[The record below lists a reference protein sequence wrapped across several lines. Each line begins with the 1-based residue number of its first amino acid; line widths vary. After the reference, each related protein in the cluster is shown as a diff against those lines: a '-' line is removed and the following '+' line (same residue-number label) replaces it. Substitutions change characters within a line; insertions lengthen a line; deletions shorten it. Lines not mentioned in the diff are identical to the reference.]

1 MGSSI
6 NTQVVSISSQDP
18 NTDANA
24 IIYAFSKTNFTR
36 EDQSNESIA
45 LMGEELGTFLI
56 IKGRPT
62 LITAQVLVVSSDTIQ
77 TVQSSNSLARLFFCQ
92 RLVPTDDRTMIIT
105 LELPGSSR
113 IILTTSF
120 VMDSAL
126 GREALVKLIG
136 IHSEDRMSTP
146 INEHD
151 ENGKAIM
158 TPEIE
163 TQFDAQPRLPEFPTL
178 DVSLLSTNERFEEY
192 PVNSPTAIPF
202 ETDLFVGKMM
212 LILRP
217 EDPTT
222 DPYWN
227 ERLFSKRK
235 RRFVFQL
242 QGKFKRLPR
251 GIVYAGAEISDP
263 MKIGLVAKG
272 MCSIL
277 LNLVRSF
284 NSNMHFSFGD
294 KRNEEES
301 HIVIPAWTFFEL
313 LVVTKSGDTPPPMG
327 EDFPESQKSKEERKT
342 SNSVGNWNT
351 EDTYSMSYYSMYIDL
366 PTWKVVKVPV
376 APDIDLRTFWNK
388 SFLKIVLYENQAHL
402 NDKRH
407 LTKDNSYFFALK
419 IQFHP
424 DGKKQETEESLPW
437 KLRRRL
443 NSESNLSLLEE
454 SEPNLRFNIED
465 NPSGEPAILEESD
478 GEEFFFDAAE
488 SQDSVISPFPI
499 SNHRMVPSVEPQ
511 LVGLAMLDTICP
523 LSIDICSKG
532 KCATVYVFISPN
544 GKSLFR
550 TASIVAEY
558 FNLDVARKSVENT
571 WSPRLANS
579 EKSRRILGQ
588 AYVTAR
594 ESGMSQVAT
603 KLLAFHQLETEFDI
617 KFLQRTSPNIMSKPS
632 KVIRKSCFVA
642 RALSDYHWVE
652 EWASITEHQIVFYHP
667 ERQKDNYRMSLS
679 SIVKVEKLSAEES
692 PNLPSYSFM
701 AIETLGRTIYLMFA
715 SEQECCAWVGILQ
728 DLRIL
733 KCNSHPN
740 SSGLEGSKVSSMSEH
755 LMSIDDPAE
764 EFLHKSSMWNCK
776 QRRILNCRTF
786 CFRPSGQDPV
796 KSVQDTLRQALEP
809 QEDSEEANLKAFLT
823 CTSLLKGVHVNGLG
837 EMERLAFFLNLYH
850 VMIMHA
856 FLVLG
861 PPDSSFQWISYFNTI
876 SYQCSDE
883 IFSLSELEHNIVR
896 ASMNYPSNFV
906 SKFVLPKSQFQFA
919 LRQSDYR
926 INFALDCGSVSN
938 PGKVP
943 IYTTEQLDKQLDTA
957 CSNYL
962 ALFATVTAKRCY
974 TILTL
979 PRICQWFAD
988 DFGSNI
994 QMIQQ
999 VQKFLKE
1006 AEHKAIQAS
1015 WSKQEKRFTD
1025 LTIKYLPYSFE
1036 CRHLTL
1042 LDDRPQFTSE

>member
-1 MGSSI
+1 MSSSI
-6 NTQVVSISSQDP
+6 KTQVVTISSQDP
-18 NTDANA
+18 STDAEA
-24 IIYAFSKTNFTR
+24 IIYALSNTDFTR
-36 EDQSNESIA
+36 EDQSNGSIA
-45 LMGEELGTFLI
+45 LIGEELGTFLI
-56 IKGRPT
+56 IKGNPILRM
-62 LITAQVLVVSSDTIQ
+62 AQAIVVPSDTIQ
-77 TVQSSNSLARLFFCQ
+77 TVQSSNILERLSFCQ
-92 RLVPTDDRTMIIT
+92 RLVPTDERTVICI
-105 LELPGSSR
+105 LDLPGSSR
-113 IILTTSF
+113 IILITPF
-120 VMDSAL
+120 VMESAV
-126 GREALVKLIG
+126 GREALVKLLVINSDD
-136 IHSEDRMSTP
+136 IISTP
-146 INEHD
+146 SKDCH
-151 ENGKAIM
+151 ENGNAIM
-158 TPEIE
+158 TPENDTE
-163 TQFDAQPRLPEFPTL
+163 VDAPPNLPEFPTL
-178 DVSLLSTNERFEEY
+178 DVSLLSTQERFEQY

-202 ETDLFVGKMM
+202 ETELFVGKMIF
-212 LILRP
+212 ILRP

-242 QGKFKRLPR
+242 QGKFKRTPR
-251 GIVYAGAEISDP
+251 GTVYAGAEISDP
-263 MKIGLVAKG
+263 MRIGLVAKG

-294 KRNEEES
+294 KRKEEES
-301 HIVIPAWTFFEL
+301 HIVIPAWSFFEL

-327 EDFPESQKSKEERKT
+327 EPFPESQESKEERKS

-388 SFLKIVLYENQAHL
+388 SYLKIVLYENETGL

-407 LTKDNSYFFALK
+407 LRKDNSYFFALK

-424 DGKKQETEESLPW
+424 DGKKQDTEESLPW

-443 NSESNLSLLEE
+443 NSESNLSLSEE
-454 SEPNLRFNIED
+454 TETHSRFNIED
-465 NPSGEPAILEESD
+465 NPSGEPTILEESD
-478 GEEFFFDAAE
+478 GEEFFFDAVEAP
-488 SQDSVISPFPI
+488 DSAISLSPI
-499 SNHRMVPSVEPQ
+499 SNAHMVPSVEHQ
-511 LVGLAMLDTICP
+511 LVGLAKIDTMCP

-558 FNLDVARKSVENT
+558 LNLDVAKKAVEST
-571 WSPRLANS
+571 WSTRLANS
-579 EKSRRILGQ
+579 EKARRILGQ
-588 AYVTAR
+588 AYATAR
-594 ESGMSQVAT
+594 ESGVSQGTT
-603 KLLAFHQLETEFDI
+603 KLLAFHQLETEFDV
-617 KFLQRTSPNIMSKPS
+617 KFLQRQSPNICIKPS
-632 KVIRKSCFVA
+632 KSIKKSCFVA

-652 EWASITEHQIVFYHP
+652 EWARITEHQIAFYHP

-679 SIVKVEKLSAEES
+679 SIVKIEKLSANES
-692 PNLPSYSFM
+692 PNLPSHSFM

-715 SEQECCAWVGILQ
+715 SEQECCEWVGVLH
-728 DLRIL
+728 DLRVL
-733 KCNSHPN
+733 KCNSHLN

-786 CFRPSGQDPV
+786 CFRPSDQDPI
-796 KSVQDTLRQALEP
+796 KSVQVALRQALEP
-809 QEDSEEANLKAFLT
+809 QEDSEETNLRAFLT
-823 CTSLLKGVHVNGLG
+823 CTSLLKGVNVNGLG
-837 EMERLAFFLNLYH
+837 EKERLAFFLNLYH

-883 IFSLSELEHNIVR
+883 IFSLSELEHNIIR
-896 ASMNYPSNFV
+896 ASMSYPSNFV
-906 SKFVLPKSQFQFA
+906 SKFVVPKSQFRFA
-919 LRQSDYR
+919 LTQSDYR

-943 IYTTEQLDKQLDTA
+943 IYTRERLDEQLDTA
-957 CSNYL
+957 CYNYL
-962 ALFATVTAKRCY
+962 LHFATVTSKRSG

-988 DFGSNI
+988 DFGSNSR
-994 QMIQQ
+994 MIQQ
-999 VQKFLKE
+999 VQRFLKE
-1006 AEHKAIQAS
+1006 PQRKAIQAS
-1015 WSKQEKRFTD
+1015 WSRQDERFTD
-1025 LTIKYLPYSFE
+1025 LTVKYLSYSFE

-1042 LDDRPQFTSE
+1042 LDDRR